1 MSGLDDRWARMLLAR
16 CSEPGDT
23 ALVRRVARVGAPQVV
38 EELVLG
44 ESPLARAEVTA
55 ARLGAR
61 SRQGLA
67 DVAEADSRAA
77 ERIGARYVVPGD
89 KEWPTQVDALGERAP
104 LGLWVAGA
112 ADLRLLGLCSL
123 AVVGARAS
131 TAYGDGIARAL
142 AGDLAVAGWTT
153 VSGGAF
159 GIDAAAHRG
168 ALAAGGAT
176 VCVLAGGVDVPYPR
190 AHDTLI
196 ARIRSCGLL
205 VSEAPLG
212 GAPMRQRFLT
222 RNRLIAALTRGTVV
236 VEAALRSGSRTTAS
250 EAAKLARMVMAFPG
264 PVTSPM
270 SQGCHALLRT
280 PGTLLVTSS
289 RDVLDLT
296 RGETSVPPEP
306 APALSA
312 REARLLDAVPVR
324 RPVGLDRLPRLAA
337 LPTDEA
343 LTALGMLE
351 AEGLVERRA
360 AGWLRRSPGRGSSA
374 TAPAPGT
381 MGA

>member
-1 MSGLDDRWARMLLAR
+1 MTALDDRAARMLLAR
-16 CSEPGDT
+16 CSEPGDS
-23 ALVRRVARVGAPQVV
+23 ALVRRVMRIGAPQVV
-38 EELVLG
+38 EEIVLG
-44 ESPLARAEVTA
+44 ESPLARAEAMA
-55 ARLGAR
+55 ARLDMP
-61 SRQGLA
+61 SRQRLA
-67 DVAEADSRAA
+67 DAAEAESRAA

-89 KEWPTQVDALGERAP
+89 KEWPTQVEALGERAP

-123 AVVGARAS
+123 AIVGARAS

-142 AGDLAVAGWTT
+142 AGDLAAAGWTS

-190 AHDTLI
+190 AHDTLL
-196 ARIRSCGLL
+196 ARIRSSGLL

-236 VEAALRSGSRTTAS
+236 VEVALRSGSRTTAS
-250 EAAKLARMVMAFPG
+250 EAAKLSRIVMAFPG

-270 SQGCHALLRT
+270 SVGCHALLRT
-280 PGTLLVTSS
+280 EGTLLVTSS
-289 RDVLDLT
+289 RDVLDLVN
-296 RGETSVPPEP
+296 GETTIQAAAS
-306 APALSA
+306 PALTA
-312 REARLLDAVPVR
+312 REARVLDAVPVR
-324 RPVGLDRLPRLAA
+324 RPVGLDRLARLAA
-337 LPTDEA
+337 LPAGEVLA
-343 LTALGMLE
+343 ALGMLE
-351 AEGLVERRA
+351 ADGLVERRG
-360 AGWLRRSPGRGSSA
+360 AGWLRRTPGRGSSA
-374 TAPAPGT
+374 PAPTTGT